1 MESVLID
8 GKEIFLSSEEEI
20 SLDFVKRDEPLRQL
34 LASWILINDKDY
46 PLHPRIVGKP
56 GVGKTSIGMAA
67 SVILNLP
74 LYIFQATQDT
84 RPEDLIITPVI
95 ADKGKIRYVASP
107 LVSAVIKGGVCI
119 LDEGNRMSEK
129 SWASLAS
136 LLDHR
141 RTVYSIIAGVKIKAH
156 PNFRFCSTMNED
168 ASTFDIPEY
177 IESRLQPMI
186 HIDFPFIEEEIEIL
200 KNNIPYA
207 EDDLIM
213 RIANFLQESHRANL
227 PFSIRDGI
235 NIARYTVKWTKQN
248 GGKIEK
254 NLEQSVLMICG
265 DLGLS
270 VLNPT
275 FKPTNFFD
283 F

>member
-1 MESVLID
+1 MESVIID
-8 GKEIFLSSEEEI
+8 DKEIFLSDREDI
-20 SLDFVKRDEPLRQL
+20 SMDFIKRNEPLRQL
-34 LASWILINDKDY
+34 LASWILVDEKDL

-95 ADKGKIRYVASP
+95 ADQGKIRYVASP
-107 LVSAVIKGGVCI
+107 IVSAVIKGGVCI

-156 PNFRFCSTMNED
+156 PNFRFCTTMNED

-186 HIDFPFIEEEIEIL
+186 HIDFPFVEEEIAIL

-207 EDDLIM
+207 EDELILK
-213 RIANFLQESHRANL
+213 IANFLQDSHKLNL

-235 NIARYTVKWTKQN
+235 NIGRYTAKWVKQN
-248 GGKIEK
+248 GGNMQSSIEK
-254 NLEQSVLMICG
+254 ASYMVCG
-265 DLGLS
+265 DMGLS
-270 VLNPT
+270 LIRGELN
-275 FKPTNFFD
+275 NNSFFTY
-283 F
+283 

>member
-1 MESVLID
+1 MESINID
-8 GKEIFLSSEEEI
+8 GKEIFLSETEEI
-20 SLDFVKRDEPLRQL
+20 SLDFIKRDEPLRQL
-34 LASWILINDKDY
+34 LASWTLINEKDY

-67 SVILNLP
+67 SVMLNLP

-95 ADKGKIRYVASP
+95 ADQGKIRYVASP
-107 LVSAVIKGGVCI
+107 LVTAAIKGGVCI

-186 HIDFPFIEEEIEIL
+186 HIDFPFIEEEIAIL
-200 KNNIPYA
+200 KTNIPYA
-207 EDDLIM
+207 ENDIIM
-213 RIANFLQESHRANL
+213 KIANFLQDSHKANF

-235 NIARYTVKWTKQN
+235 NIARYTAKWIKHN
-248 GGKIEK
+248 GGASEEI
-254 NLEQSVLMICG
+254 LERATYMI
-265 DLGLS
+265 
-270 VLNPT
+270 
-275 FKPTNFFD
+275 
-283 F
+283 

>member
-1 MESVLID
+1 MESVTID
-8 GKEIFLSSEEEI
+8 GREIFLSSEEET

-34 LASWILINDKDY
+34 LASWVLIDEKDY

-107 LVSAVIKGGVCI
+107 LVTAVIKGGVCI

-141 RTVYSIIAGVKIKAH
+141 RTVYSIIAGIKIKAH

-186 HIDFPFIEEEIEIL
+186 HVDYPFIEEEIEIL
-200 KNNIPYA
+200 KNNIPYG
-207 EDDLIM
+207 EKELIIN
-213 RIANFLQESHRANL
+213 IANFLQTSHKTNM

-235 NIARYTVKWTKQN
+235 NVARYTVKWTKQN
-248 GGKIEK
+248 GGDLDE
-254 NLEQSVLMICG
+254 NLKRAIYSICG

-270 VLNPT
+270 LLDPN
-275 FKPTNFFD
+275 FKPMNFF
-283 F
+283 